1 MFETG
6 GCSVSID
13 TFGGAVAP
21 TQFKAQSSQV
31 KTLNVALFGCGVVGT
46 GVWQILEAKRS
57 ELVRRFKTN
66 VVIRG
71 ICVKDSEKQRDASIP
86 RELITS
92 DPEKLLNDDSI
103 DLVIEL
109 IGGRYEALDVIER
122 SLLHR
127 KHVITANKLVLA
139 HELPRLRKQA
149 SRKGVNLFYSASV
162 CGSVPVLRAIDE
174 LRIGDE
180 ITQVKGIVN
189 GSTNFILTMMS
200 EQGVSYED
208 ACKEARV
215 RGFLEADPSLDVS
228 GQDAAQ
234 KLSVLTYHAFGKH
247 LKPDQIERE
256 GIEQITIRDS
266 ESARAENQV
275 IKLIAEARLD
285 EETGNVIAKVSPQRI
300 DRAHLFAHTRD
311 EFNALEVSTL
321 HAGPQLLYGKGAG
334 SLPTASAVISD
345 LIELLKD

>member
-1 MFETG
+1 M
-6 GCSVSID
+6 SID
-13 TFGGAVAP
+13 LLGAAIP
-21 TQFKAQSSQV
+21 AQFKTQHTAF

-66 VVIRG
+66 VVVRG
-71 ICVKDSEKQRDASIP
+71 ICVKDLAKQRDASIP
-86 RELITS
+86 AGLITD
-92 DPEKLLNDDSI
+92 DPEQLLSNDSI
-103 DLVIEL
+103 DLAIEL
-109 IGGRYEALDVIER
+109 IGGRYEALEVIER
-122 SLLHR
+122 SLAHR

-180 ITQVKGIVN
+180 ITSVKGIVN
-189 GSTNFILTMMS
+189 GSTNFILTLMS

-208 ACKEARV
+208 ACKEARI
-215 RGFLEADPSLDVS
+215 RGFLEADPTLDVS

-247 LKPDQIERE
+247 LRPDDIQRE
-256 GIEQITIRDS
+256 GIEAIDI
-266 ESARAENQV
+266 ESINAAKQDGKV
-275 IKLIAEARLD
+275 IKLIAEARLN
-285 EETGNVIAKVSPQRI
+285 ESGEVVARVSPQLI

-311 EFNALEVSTL
+311 EFNALEISTL

-334 SLPTASAVISD
+334 SLPTASAVMSD
-345 LIELLKD
+345 LIELLKE

>member
-1 MFETG
+1 M
-6 GCSVSID
+6 SID
-13 TFGGAVAP
+13 ALVGSGPA
-21 TQFKAQSSQV
+21 QFKTQSTNV

-71 ICVKDSEKQRDASIP
+71 ICVKDGSKQRDASIP
-86 RELITS
+86 RELITE
-92 DPEKLLNDDSI
+92 DPEKLLADDSI
-103 DLVIEL
+103 DLAIEL
-109 IGGRYEALDVIER
+109 IGGRYEALEVIER

-180 ITQVKGIVN
+180 ITSIKGIVN
-189 GSTNFILTMMS
+189 GSTNFILTLMS

-208 ACKEARV
+208 ACLEARA
-215 RGFLEADPSLDVS
+215 RGFLEADSSLDVS

-247 LKPDQIERE
+247 LKPDDIDRQ
-256 GIEQITIRDS
+256 GIEEITISDI
-266 ESARAENQV
+266 ESARAENKV

-285 EETGNVIAKVSPQRI
+285 VNGEVFACVSPQRV
-300 DRAHLFAHTRD
+300 DRSHLFAHTRD

-345 LIELLKD
+345 LIELLKE

>member
-1 MFETG
+1 M
-6 GCSVSID
+6 SLD
-13 TFGGAVAP
+13 TLNGFVP
-21 TQFKAQSSQV
+21 VQYKANGHTV

-46 GVWQILEAKRS
+46 GVWQILEAKRN

-71 ICVKDSEKQRDASIP
+71 ICVKDAEKQRDASIP
-86 RELITS
+86 PELITS
-92 DPEKLLNDDSI
+92 DPEKLLTDDSI

-109 IGGRYEALDVIER
+109 IGGRYEALEVIER

-247 LKPDQIERE
+247 LRPDDIQRE
-256 GIEQITIRDS
+256 GIENITINDIEAS
-266 ESARAENQV
+266 RAENKV

-285 EETGNVIAKVSPQRI
+285 EDGKVIASVSPQRI

-311 EFNALEVSTL
+311 EFNALEISTL

-334 SLPTASAVISD
+334 SLPTASAVMSD